1 MLPIVPGASEDPQLV
16 RSDALHL
23 AAPTGSSDNGNNEV
37 LDTWL
42 AEIVA
47 KAQRSEDNFQRHRG
61 AESTES
67 NVGIQNLAVHAAG
80 RRAAQDLLRGD
91 GSLLAANAASDQAL
105 RFPDAVRAIETIS
118 QAAVGD
124 DPRTQRAAQHIL
136 ATLLTSKGGTAIRS
150 TQKVLQWMSE
160 AIRRRNDSV
169 GTSARFNQPLGE
181 KEMDAAV
188 DRWKAD
194 FETGPDMHQHTKD
207 KILEWRKENTRSSK
221 KQAREAIRKTWRNHV
236 EETCGSFQLTMLF
249 LRYPPT
255 PMHTLLQ
262 AHAEYMASPA
272 HSAQVRQS
280 RKQDERDEQAVEQK
294 TRQVELKCRM
304 ACMRAQRRRVIARG
318 RKIKSD
324 EISAPRKNNAAI
336 QKWKKWRLKDW
347 GQKLAR
353 LDARLDAAT
362 EEYGQLVEEAESQ
375 P

>member
-1 MLPIVPGASEDPQLV
+1 
-16 RSDALHL
+16 
-23 AAPTGSSDNGNNEV
+23 
-37 LDTWL
+37 
-42 AEIVA
+42 
-47 KAQRSEDNFQRHRG
+47 
-61 AESTES
+61 
-67 NVGIQNLAVHAAG
+67 
-80 RRAAQDLLRGD
+80 
-91 GSLLAANAASDQAL
+91 
-105 RFPDAVRAIETIS
+105 
-118 QAAVGD
+118 
-124 DPRTQRAAQHIL
+124 
-136 ATLLTSKGGTAIRS
+136 
-150 TQKVLQWMSE
+150 
-160 AIRRRNDSV
+160 
-169 GTSARFNQPLGE
+169 
-181 KEMDAAV
+181 MDAAV

-194 FETGPDMHQHTKD
+194 FETGPDMHQPTKD

-255 PMHTLLQ
+255 AMHTLLQ

-324 EISAPRKNNAAI
+324 EISAPLISSVI

>member
-67 NVGIQNLAVHAAG
+67 NVGIQNLAVNAAG
-80 RRAAQDLLRGD
+80 RRAAEDLLRGD

-136 ATLLTSKGGTAIRS
+136 ATLLTSKGGTATRS

-169 GTSARFNQPLGE
+169 GTSAPFNQPLGE

-221 KQAREAIRKTWRNHV
+221 KQAREAIRNTWRNHL
-236 EETCGSFQLTMLF
+236 EQTCGSFQLAMLF

-255 PMHTLLQ
+255 AMHTLLQ

-272 HSAQVRQS
+272 HAAQVRQS

-294 TRQVELKCRM
+294 TRQVQLKCRM

-324 EISAPRKNNAAI
+324 EISAPTIQLI
-336 QKWKKWRLKDW
+336 QKWKKWRLKVCK
-347 GQKLAR
+347 QKLAR